1 MCKVIDMIIY
11 VEDVICVSAA
21 SNAKF
26 PLWIINPHKV
36 TRASFNSRK
45 YIECISI
52 HFIRFIQRIEFKRK
66 EPNPTK
72 LPVSNTVAPR

>member
-1 MCKVIDMIIY
+1 MCKVIDIIIY

-21 SNAKF
+21 SKAMF

-36 TRASFNSRK
+36 NRASFNSRK
-45 YIECISI
+45 YIKCISI
-52 HFIRFIQRIEFKRK
+52 HFIRFMQRIEFKRK

-72 LPVSNTVAPR
+72 LPVSNTVAHR